1 MCTYHILGIYSST
14 DVQLGC
20 SHHLAI
26 VNNAAVNGDLQ
37 ISLLVSAC
45 VFSHSVV
52 FNSATPWTVVCQ
64 APLSMGFSREE
75 DWSGLPWLPPGVFPD
90 PGIEPM
96 SLMSPALASGFFT
109 TSGT

>member
-1 MCTYHILGIYSST
+1 MCIYHILGIYSSI

-26 VNNAAVNGDLQ
+26 VNNAAVNVDLQ

-75 DWSGLPWLPPGVFPD
+75 FWNGLPCP
-90 PGIEPM
+90 
-96 SLMSPALASGFFT
+96 SPLLVYFQLFWV
-109 TSGT
+109 